1 MIGRGIAISVV
12 KGCSVDTPLLT
23 VLCFQI
29 VIWEMCSPFSG
40 LMTLWSSCTP
50 CLLSSETR
58 WTSYHLM
65 LWMPVNDGTEG
76 TAGYQMEVKKFQV
89 QGPFFV
95 PRREGREVWPCGRPF
110 RTRSKSRFHT
120 CCGYRSTH
128 GHTVL
133 VSWYS
138 RQDSIFTKWR
148 VERFSSRR
156 WFSFHMSN
164 IFKIFC
170 VTAIIVL
177 SNKRVCEWACCSS
190 LIWSCYIERTPNL
203 LCNSVLV
210 RREIQDVGNNAV
222 RDEYDTTET
231 LFPSICSFTLPLCP
245 WAT

>member
-1 MIGRGIAISVV
+1 MMGQRGQQDIKWKWRS
-12 KGCSVDTPLLT
+12 
-23 VLCFQI
+23 
-29 VIWEMCSPFSG
+29 
-40 LMTLWSSCTP
+40 
-50 CLLSSETR
+50 
-58 WTSYHLM
+58 
-65 LWMPVNDGTEG
+65 
-76 TAGYQMEVKKFQV
+76 
-89 QGPFFV
+89 
-95 PRREGREVWPCGRPF
+95 
-110 RTRSKSRFHT
+110 SKSRALSLFLEEREEKCGRVADLFEHEANLGFIPAVGTGLHT
-120 CCGYRSTH
+120 VTHPH